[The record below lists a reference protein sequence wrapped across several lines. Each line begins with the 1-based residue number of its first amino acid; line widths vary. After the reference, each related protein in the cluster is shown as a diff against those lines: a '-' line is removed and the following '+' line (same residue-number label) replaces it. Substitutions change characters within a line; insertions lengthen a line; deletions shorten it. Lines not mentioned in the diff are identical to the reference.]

1 MITSN
6 AESGDYEEPLR
17 LGIDTGGTYT
27 DAVLLDRAG
36 SVIST
41 AKALTTHHQ
50 LTVGIGEALKQLP
63 FELLARSSLV
73 SLSTTLATNAVV
85 EGRGT
90 PVCLLLAGY
99 SAQQVDQAQLDKIVR
114 GGQCVLIGGGHDA
127 GGVER
132 EPLDIKKAHQAIESQ
147 CDEVAAFGISGL
159 FGVRNTEHELRLRD
173 LVHSLTDKPVTCGHE
188 LASQLD
194 APRRALTVAFNASL
208 IPYIDELI
216 RAVQVILS
224 EYQITAPLMM
234 VKGDGS
240 LISVELAL
248 ARPVETILSGP
259 AASVMGAALLFKQD
273 NAIIADMGGT
283 TTDIA
288 IITNGEPVVSSK
300 ATVIGDWRPMVDA
313 VRVFSVG
320 LGGDSEVRF
329 QGGVGLAIGPRR
341 VIPMSLL
348 AHRFPHLLESMERRS
363 HSSTSARSNRYVVQL
378 FAETSQKRKFSK
390 AEAQAWERL
399 ADGPL
404 DLEAAAES
412 DRELMRAVA
421 RLVREGVAIYSGFTP
436 TDAAHALGKMSHW
449 STPAAQ
455 LGAIIWARQMREV
468 YGWGQFKERDPVGPS
483 QAVQDYVISVICQTL
498 VSACL
503 ATDPDQRN
511 SLERERTARLF
522 SEWIN
527 GMSRIDGDLF
537 SLQLDRG
544 RTLVAVGAPA
554 PIYYPEAAQRL
565 NITLALPEHAE
576 VANAIG
582 AVAGSIAQRG
592 QVTVTQPAQGIFRV
606 FGLKGPVDHS
616 HLDDALLDAENQAI
630 QLARK
635 KALMAGAKE
644 IQITVSRD
652 QDVVDDPD
660 SPATVFFEGRVTAIA
675 SGRPAMGP
683 TERPLPQRA
692 TGVQSGADLTGQ
704 TD

>member
-1 MITSN
+1 M
-6 AESGDYEEPLR
+6 
-17 LGIDTGGTYT
+17 
-27 DAVLLDRAG
+27 V
-36 SVIST
+36 ST

-50 LTVGIGEALKQLP
+50 LAAGINEVLGRLP
-63 FELLARSSLV
+63 RELLIKSRLV
-73 SLSTTLATNAVV
+73 SLSTTLATNAIV

-99 SAQQVDQAQLDKIVR
+99 SAQQVNQAQLDQIVR
-114 GGQCVLIGGGHDA
+114 GGHCALIRGGHDA

-132 EPLDIKKAHQAIESQ
+132 EPLDLKQAHQIIESQ
-147 CDEVAAFGISGL
+147 RDEVAAFGISGL
-159 FGVRNTEHELRLRD
+159 FGVRNAEHELRLRD
-173 LVHSLTDKPVTCGHE
+173 LVHSLTDKPVTCGQ
-188 LASQLD
+188 QLD

-208 IPYIDELI
+208 ISYIDELI
-216 RAVQVILS
+216 RAMQITLH

-248 ARPVETILSGP
+248 SRPVETILSGP
-259 AASVMGAALLFKQD
+259 AASVMGAALLQQQD

-288 IITNGEPVVSSK
+288 IISNGQPVVT
-300 ATVIGDWRPMVDA
+300 ANAAVIGDWRPMIDA

-348 AHRFPHLLESMERRS
+348 AHWFPQVLESMERRS
-363 HSSTSARSNRYVVQL
+363 ISSTSARSSRYVVRL
-378 FAETSQKRKFSK
+378 FAEASQRKRFSE
-390 AEAQAWERL
+390 AEADAWARL

-404 DLEAAAES
+404 DLEAAAEN

-436 TDAAHALGKMSHW
+436 TDAAHVLGKMSHW
-449 STPAAQ
+449 STPAAR

-468 YGWGQFKERDPVGPS
+468 YGWGQFKKRDPVGPS
-483 QAVQDYVISVICQTL
+483 QTVQDYVVNVICQTL

-503 ATDPDQRN
+503 ATDPDQHN
-511 SLERERTARLF
+511 SLERDRTARLF
-522 SEWIN
+522 SEWIT

-565 NITLALPEHAE
+565 NITLVLPEHAE

-592 QVTVTQPAQGIFRV
+592 QVTVTQPVQGIFRV
-606 FGLKGPVDHS
+606 FGPKGPIDHS

-644 IQITVSRD
+644 VQITVSRD
-652 QDVVDDPD
+652 QDIVDDPD
-660 SPATVFFEGRVTAIA
+660 SPATIFFEGRVTAIA
-675 SGRPAMGP
+675 SGRPAMGL
-683 TERPLPQRA
+683 TELPLPQEV
-692 TGVQSGADLTGQ
+692 TSVQSGADLTSQ

>member
-1 MITSN
+1 M
-6 AESGDYEEPLR
+6 R

-36 SVIST
+36 SVVST

-50 LTVGIGEALKQLP
+50 LAAGINEVLAQLP
-63 FELLARSSLV
+63 RELLTKSRLV
-73 SLSTTLATNAVV
+73 SLSTTLATNAIV

-90 PVCLLLAGY
+90 AVCLLLAGY
-99 SAQQVDQAQLDKIVR
+99 SAQQVNQAQLDQIVR
-114 GGQCVLIGGGHDA
+114 GGHCVLIRGGHDA

-132 EPLDIKKAHQAIESQ
+132 EPLDIKKAHQIIESQ
-147 CDEVAAFGISGL
+147 RDEVAAFGISGL
-159 FGVRNTEHELRLRD
+159 FGVRNAEHELRLRD

-216 RAVQVILS
+216 RAIQTTLH
-224 EYQITAPLMM
+224 EYRITAPLMM

-248 ARPVETILSGP
+248 SRPVETILSGP
-259 AASVMGAALLFKQD
+259 AASVMGAALLQQQD

-288 IITNGEPVVSSK
+288 IISNGQPVVS
-300 ATVIGDWRPMVDA
+300 ANAAVIGDWRPMIDA

-320 LGGDSEVRF
+320 LGGDSEARF
-329 QGGVGLAIGPRR
+329 RGGVGLAIGPRR

-348 AHRFPHLLESMERRS
+348 AHWFPQILESMERRS
-363 HSSTSARSNRYVVQL
+363 RSSTSARSSRYVVRL
-378 FAETSQKRKFSK
+378 FAEASQRKRFSE
-390 AEAQAWERL
+390 AEADAWARL

-412 DRELMRAVA
+412 DRELMRAAA

-436 TDAAHALGKMSHW
+436 TDAAHVLGKMSHW
-449 STPAAQ
+449 STPAAR

-483 QAVQDYVISVICQTL
+483 QTVQDYVVNVICQSL

-522 SEWIN
+522 SEWIT

-554 PIYYPEAAQRL
+554 PIYYPKAAEQL

-592 QVTVTQPAQGIFRV
+592 RVTVTQPVQGIFRV
-606 FGLKGPVDHS
+606 FGPKGPADHS
-616 HLDDALLDAENQAI
+616 HLEDALLDAESQAI
-630 QLARK
+630 QLARE

-644 IQITVSRD
+644 VQITVSRD

-675 SGRPAMGP
+675 SGRPAMGL
-683 TERPLPQRA
+683 TELPLLQGAR
-692 TGVQSGADLTGQ
+692 GVQSGADLAIQ